1 VVGNGHKH
9 EECGDIARKATR
21 NTNYLPTQNVQHFS
35 RTLMSSAPNTI
46 PTPTTSDPHFD
57 SALAEY
63 SMHTG
68 YDLLSHPRTTAI
80 DQCGSL
86 GSVLDMFRE
95 QSRAFD
101 EFRHRDPELV
111 KWLEPIVTKL
121 HVIRTSAALRAAG
134 ATLVSPTQLHLL
146 SPTYFNA
153 SF

>member
-1 VVGNGHKH
+1 
-9 EECGDIARKATR
+9 
-21 NTNYLPTQNVQHFS
+21 
-35 RTLMSSAPNTI
+35 MSSAPNTI
-46 PTPTTSDPHFD
+46 PPPSTSNPHFD

-68 YDLLSHPRTTAI
+68 YDLLSHPRTAAI
-80 DQCGSL
+80 DQCESMGSI
-86 GSVLDMFRE
+86 LDMFRE

-101 EFRHRDPELV
+101 DFRNGDPELV
-111 KWLEPIVTKL
+111 RWLEPIVTKL

-134 ATLVSPTQLHLL
+134 ATLVSPTQLYLL